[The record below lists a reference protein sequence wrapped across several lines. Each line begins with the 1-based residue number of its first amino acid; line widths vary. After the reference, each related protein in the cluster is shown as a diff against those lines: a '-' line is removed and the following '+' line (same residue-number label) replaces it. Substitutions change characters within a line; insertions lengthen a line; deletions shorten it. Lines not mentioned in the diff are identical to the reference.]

1 MIVIDSD
8 SKDKDLFVLGDTDSD
23 SDNIFSV
30 LPEFFSREK

>member
-23 SDNIFSV
+23 NIFSV